1 MPLFCRIDVVA
12 CGICTLGHSITAY
25 GLEIPP
31 TLKILLNSKRYSRS
45 IDGRVTSPWL
55 VNTAASIDVMNVSI
69 KSAGG
74 M

>member
-1 MPLFCRIDVVA
+1 
-12 CGICTLGHSITAY
+12 
-25 GLEIPP
+25 
-31 TLKILLNSKRYSRS
+31 LKILLNSKRYSRS
-45 IDGRVTSPWL
+45 IDGRVTSPAL